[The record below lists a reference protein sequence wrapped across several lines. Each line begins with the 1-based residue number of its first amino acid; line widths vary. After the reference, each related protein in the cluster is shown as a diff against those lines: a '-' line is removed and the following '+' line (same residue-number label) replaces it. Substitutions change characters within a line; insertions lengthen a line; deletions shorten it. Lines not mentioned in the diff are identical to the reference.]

1 MLSNV
6 HPPEIDHRTMK
17 LIVGLIAL
25 TLANLTS
32 FFAGTSITSISASYY
47 EGGWSQAIFIGFLFA
62 IAAFLLA
69 YNGYNRIQMVLS
81 KIAAVAAACVALF
94 PCDCDGHP
102 VRVKHVHGASAAVLF
117 IILAVFCY
125 IFFRRAA
132 SKGGGAPKA
141 RALIYAICGLIILAA
156 VLVLAADFGLH
167 GRISSSVPRLTFYG
181 EKVALLAF
189 AVSWLAASHY
199 LPAITTN
206 EEKRARRVRT
216 HSIPNTTQH

>member
-1 MLSNV
+1 MVSSV

-25 TLANLTS
+25 SLANLTS
-32 FFAGTSITSISASYY
+32 FFANNSITSISASYY

-69 YNGYNRIQMVLS
+69 YNGYNRTQMVLS

-102 VRVKHVHGASAAVLF
+102 VRVEHVHGASAAVLF
-117 IILAVFCY
+117 IILAIFCY
-125 IFFRRAA
+125 IFYKRAN
-132 SKGGGAPKA
+132 SKGRGPAKA
-141 RALIYAICGLIILAA
+141 RAAVYAICGVIIVIA
-156 VLVLAADFGLH
+156 VLVLAADFWSH
-167 GRISSSVPRLTFYG
+167 GRLSSSVPRLTFYG
-181 EKVALLAF
+181 EKVALFAF
-189 AVSWLAASHY
+189 GVSWLAASHY

-206 EEKRARRVRT
+206 EERRARQQRAE
-216 HSIPNTTQH
+216 

>member
-1 MLSNV
+1 MPSPV

-25 TLANLTS
+25 SLANLTS
-32 FFAGTSITSISASYY
+32 FFANTKITSISASYY

-62 IAAFLLA
+62 IATFLLA
-69 YNGYNRIQMVLS
+69 YNGYNLIQMVLS

-102 VRVKHVHGASAAVLF
+102 VRVEHVHGASAAVLF

-125 IFFRRAA
+125 IFFRRAV
-132 SKGGGAPKA
+132 SKGSGPAKT
-141 RALIYAICGLIILAA
+141 RALIYVVCGVIIVA
-156 VLVLAADFGLH
+156 VVLLLGGDYLSHGGL
-167 GRISSSVPRLTFYG
+167 SSSMPRLTFYG
-181 EKVALLAF
+181 EKIALLAF

-206 EEKRARRVRT
+206 EEKRLRRQRT
-216 HSIPNTTQH
+216 AAV